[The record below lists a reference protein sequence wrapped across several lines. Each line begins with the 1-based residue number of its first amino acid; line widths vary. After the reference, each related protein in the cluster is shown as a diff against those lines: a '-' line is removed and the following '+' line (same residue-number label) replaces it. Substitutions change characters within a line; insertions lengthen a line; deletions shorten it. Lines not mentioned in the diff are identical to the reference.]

1 MSEETIVV
9 ILEEKPRG
17 NTGAVVRYEGD
28 SLMSVRVFPKYRID
42 PISQPLTPPELYEA
56 VQMWMNRAPTNG
68 PVWDNLDA
76 ALTEK
81 DVEIHRLSNAL
92 ASETRVCE
100 DLREACEEHEKEIA
114 RLNEKYNEATASPH
128 YPGGPWDWLHKANME
143 NRELKNRI
151 AELEKLSTM
160 QKATIDSLGKELRE
174 AEDLRK
180 RNSQKWRTLQKEQLT
195 FRDPERKVVCDIM
208 ANGFTMPEIARKEP
222 ELFICP
228 NSGIKPG
235 CDHCDHRVP
244 HQHKGKLCE
253 DHLCGM
259 PCSIC
264 KGVGCKCIPYKE
276 PSQTPAPEETKSPI
290 QHLQDRVLELEQHQ
304 GRDRADLMEKIRGDE
319 TIANEMI
326 DYVRGQIKT
335 LAERQDFTRDKVKGL
350 EDKTSRELSQAFAE
364 VNRVLAEHRKVGD
377 ASRDRIDILDSD
389 LAAVMRAALK
399 QKDQIKGLEHRLG
412 LAQDR
417 IAEIHPSG
425 CVPPAKSKPKSRLK
439 TDRVKKATK

>member
-1 MSEETIVV
+1 M
-9 ILEEKPRG
+9 
-17 NTGAVVRYEGD
+17 AEG
-28 SLMSVRVFPKYRID
+28 REPYRIEVAQRTSAFQVFEND
-42 PISQPLTPPELYEA
+42 FSYFRVLPACRNPDGTKRNMSMKELNEA

-76 ALTEK
+76 ALAEK
-81 DVEIHRLSNAL
+81 GAEITWLKEYQNVHM
-92 ASETRVCE
+92 TRIIELE
-100 DLREACEEHEKEIA
+100 D
-114 RLNEKYNEATASPH
+114 
-128 YPGGPWDWLHKANME
+128 
-143 NRELKNRI
+143 RI

-160 QKATIDSLGKELRE
+160 QKATIDSLGKELLK
-174 AEDLRK
+174 AEKAVKCDGCHPKPCSGCRWENERCK
-180 RNSQKWRTLQKEQLT
+180 YRPYAKGGHSCRYFEEPQK
-195 FRDPERKVVCDIM
+195 
-208 ANGFTMPEIARKEP
+208 KEP

-244 HQHKGKLCE
+244 HQHKGKPCE

-276 PSQTPAPEETKSPI
+276 PSQTPAPEEGKSPI

-304 GRDRADLMEKIRGDE
+304 GRDRADLMEKIRELERDGGCLLERLDTIDE
-319 TIANEMI
+319 
-326 DYVRGQIKT
+326 
-335 LAERQDFTRDKVKGL
+335 DFTNTANIVFKL
-350 EDKTSRELSQAFAE
+350 
-364 VNRVLAEHRKVGD
+364 
-377 ASRDRIDILDSD
+377 
-389 LAAVMRAALK
+389 
-399 QKDQIKGLEHRLG
+399 KDQIKGLEHRLG

-439 TDRVKKATK
+439 TDRMKKVK